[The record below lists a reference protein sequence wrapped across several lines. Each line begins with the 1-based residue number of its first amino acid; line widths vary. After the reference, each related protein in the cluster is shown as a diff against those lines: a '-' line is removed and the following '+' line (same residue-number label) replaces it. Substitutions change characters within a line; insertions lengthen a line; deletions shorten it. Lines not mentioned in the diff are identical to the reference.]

1 MAVVIFICG
10 VRFVVIT
17 EVYMCLLT
25 GFSKGFLF
33 RFHVTSITNGDGD
46 C

>member
-10 VRFVVIT
+10 MCVVVIT
-17 EVYMCLLT
+17 EVDVCLLT

-33 RFHVTSITNGDGD
+33 RLHITSSTNGDGD
-46 C
+46 R